1 MQTFYSNGKLLITGE
16 YAVLDGALAL
26 AVPTKYG
33 QELKV
38 ESNHNAGISWR
49 SINEIGSVWFEAQF
63 TLNNNLWYSNVNNDI
78 AATLIKI
85 LNAINQLNPEFFK
98 DDIGFSIESQLNF
111 NRHWGLGSS
120 STLIN
125 NLANWTQIDA
135 YQLLEKT
142 FGGSGYDI
150 ACAAHNTPVTY
161 QLQLTERIVSPVQ
174 LNWQFKDEL
183 YFVYLNKKQNSRHAI
198 AHYKDQANYNKTY
211 VQEVTELT
219 SQLIDCTNPQ
229 EFDIIIERHENLLSK
244 LLNLKPVK
252 QELFADFS
260 GSIKSLGA
268 WGGDFIM
275 VRSDENPTA
284 YFKEKG
290 FDTVIPFSEMVK

>member
-26 AVPTKYG
+26 AVPTKYR

-38 ESNHNAGISWR
+38 ESNRNAGISWR
-49 SINEIGSVWFEAQF
+49 SINETGMVWFEAEF
-63 TLNNNLWYSNVNNDI
+63 TLNNSQWQANVNNDI

-98 DDIGFSIESQLNF
+98 NDIGFSIESRLNF
-111 NRHWGLGSS
+111 NRNWGLGSS

-150 ACAAHNTPVTY
+150 ACAAHNTPITY
-161 QLQLTERIVSPVQ
+161 QLTNSQRIVTPVD
-174 LNWQFKDEL
+174 LNWPFKNQL

-198 AHYKDQANYNKTY
+198 AHYKDQANYNKNY
-211 VQEVTELT
+211 IQEVSELT
-219 SQLIDCTNPQ
+219 SQLIECTNPQ
-229 EFDIIIERHENLLSK
+229 EFDILIERHENLLSK
-244 LLNLKPVK
+244 LLNLNPVK

-275 VRSDENPTA
+275 VRSADNPTA
-284 YFKEKG
+284 YFKAKG
-290 FDTVIPFSEMVK
+290 FDTVIPFFEMVK